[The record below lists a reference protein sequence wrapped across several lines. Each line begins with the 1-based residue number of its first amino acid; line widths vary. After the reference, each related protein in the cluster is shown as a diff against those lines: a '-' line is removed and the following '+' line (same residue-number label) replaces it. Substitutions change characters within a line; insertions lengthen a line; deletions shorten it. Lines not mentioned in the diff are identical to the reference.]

1 MDQKGLIV
9 LVAITVLVDI
19 ARGIENILRNTENQ
33 LLTIRIRNENHI
45 EV

>member
-33 LLTIRIRNENHI
+33 LLTIRSRNEK
-45 EV
+45 